1 MHGENQRIIDGL
13 KRCSKCSEWK
23 ELAQFYR
30 TPRSSTGF
38 KSECKACHSRV
49 TGPQRLIIDDNQR
62 CTVCKQWKSEEDF
75 EKNKRCRNGRN
86 SRCKVCAT
94 AKTNHYVSRNIGAYL
109 KDLSNRNQANRK
121 CRAKSRGK
129 AKSHLWSD
137 TCITPEYL
145 RGMYD
150 AQDGKCAITG
160 IEMTH
165 VRGVDDLSRNISID
179 RIDSSKGY
187 VHGNVQLVCKI
198 VNLMKHEQS
207 LEELRFWCYA
217 ILDGEQPKQPAE
229 VFGE

>member
-1 MHGENQRIIDGL
+1 MHGENQRIVEGR

-38 KSECKACHSRV
+38 KSECKVCSTRA
-49 TGPQRLIIDDNQR
+49 TGSQRKIVDG
-62 CTVCKQWKSEEDF
+62 KQFCRPCGNWKPEEEF
-75 EKNKRCRNGRN
+75 EKNKRCSNGRN
-86 SRCKVCAT
+86 SRCRQCAT
-94 AKTNHYVSRNIGAYL
+94 KKTNEYISRTLGAYL
-109 KDLSNRNQANRK
+109 KDLSNRN
-121 CRAKSRGK
+121 RATRRWRRSNRGK
-129 AKSHLWSD
+129 RHLWSD

-145 RGMYD
+145 RGLYD